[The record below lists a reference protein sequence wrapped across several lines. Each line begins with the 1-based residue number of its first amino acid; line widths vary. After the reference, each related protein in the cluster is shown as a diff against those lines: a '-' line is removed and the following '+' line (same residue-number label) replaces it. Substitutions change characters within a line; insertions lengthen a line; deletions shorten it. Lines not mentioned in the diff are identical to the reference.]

1 MYIQSKTIDEIINSF
16 GGIKYPPCNA
26 TRVDSGDIVIE
37 MAVAGFKPDD
47 ISVEFDNTVL
57 TVVGKSSYVPI
68 EGKIIMQGIAAR
80 DFRRVFTTNGSFRL
94 ESAEMDQGML
104 KIVLK
109 STAEKQIVKVV
120 PSSKESLL
128 LS

>member
-1 MYIQSKTIDEIINSF
+1 MYIQSKTIDEIFNSF

-26 TRVDSGDIVIE
+26 TRVESGDIIIE

-47 ISVEFDNTVL
+47 ISVEFDSTIL
-57 TVVGKSSYVPI
+57 TIVGTSSYVPVQ
-68 EGKIIMQGIAAR
+68 GKAIIQGIAAR

-109 STAEKQIVKVV
+109 STSEKQVVKVV
-120 PSSKESLL
+120 PSTKESLL
-128 LS
+128 LG